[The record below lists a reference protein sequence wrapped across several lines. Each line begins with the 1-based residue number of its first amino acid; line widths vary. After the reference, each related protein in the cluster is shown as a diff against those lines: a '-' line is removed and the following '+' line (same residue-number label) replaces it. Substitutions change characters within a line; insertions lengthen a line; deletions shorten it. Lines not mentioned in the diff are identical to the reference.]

1 MKKIWALILAAV
13 MALTVLS
20 GALAD
25 AEEDAY
31 AVFGGDGAKVVRG
44 EPEYEIRFKIV
55 EIVEKALDRIRESK
69 EMRKQKSAAADG
81 RNTTGPSS
89 RS

>member
-31 AVFGGDGAKVVRG
+31 ARLEDIGV
-44 EPEYEIRFKIV
+44 
-55 EIVEKALDRIRESK
+55 
-69 EMRKQKSAAADG
+69 
-81 RNTTGPSS
+81 
-89 RS
+89 